1 MIDYTS
7 KYLLKRALRTMALG
21 IRNRFSLATL
31 LFSFLGQTSSRT
43 VLEVYR
49 HHRLR
54 MLFAVSTA
62 DLHVNGMPLEVF
74 EEPESE
80 NDVTSVPCYC
90 CDLHFNHDQ

>member
-1 MIDYTS
+1 
-7 KYLLKRALRTMALG
+7 MALG
-21 IRNRFSLATL
+21 IRNRFSLPTL

-62 DLHVNGMPLEVF
+62 NLHVNGMALEVF
-74 EEPESE
+74 EEPASE
-80 NDVTSVPCYC
+80 NDITFVPCYC
-90 CDLHFNHDQ
+90 CHLHFNHDQ

>member
-1 MIDYTS
+1 MDYTT
-7 KYLLKRALRTMALG
+7 KYLLQCALRTMALG
-21 IRNRFSLATL
+21 IQNRFSLATL

-80 NDVTSVPCYC
+80 NDITFVPCYC
-90 CDLHFNHDQ
+90 CDLHINHDQ

>member
-1 MIDYTS
+1 MDYTT
-7 KYLLKRALRTMALG
+7 KYLLQRALRTMALG
-21 IRNRFSLATL
+21 IQNRFSLATL

-62 DLHVNGMPLEVF
+62 DLHVNRMPLEVF
-74 EEPESE
+74 EEPKSE
-80 NDVTSVPCYC
+80 NDTTFVPCYF
-90 CDLHFNHDQ
+90 CDLHINHDQ

>member
-1 MIDYTS
+1 MDYTT
-7 KYLLKRALRTMALG
+7 KYLLQRALCTMALG
-21 IRNRFSLATL
+21 IQNPFSLATL
-31 LFSFLGQTSSRT
+31 SFSFLGQTSPRT

>member
-1 MIDYTS
+1 MV
-7 KYLLKRALRTMALG
+7 LE
-21 IRNRFSLATL
+21 IRNRFSLETFL
-31 LFSFLGQTSSRT
+31 SSFLGQTSSRT

-62 DLHVNGMPLEVF
+62 DLHVNGMSLEVF

-80 NDVTSVPCYC
+80 NDIAFVHCYC
-90 CDLHFNHDQ
+90 CDLHINHDQ

>member
-1 MIDYTS
+1 MDCTT
-7 KYLLKRALRTMALG
+7 KYLSQRALRTMAQG
-21 IRNRFSLATL
+21 IQNRFSLETL

-62 DLHVNGMPLEVF
+62 DLHVNSMPLEVF
-74 EEPESE
+74 EEPASE
-80 NDVTSVPCYC
+80 NDITFVHCYRR
-90 CDLHFNHDQ
+90 DLHFNHDQ

>member
-1 MIDYTS
+1 MDYTT
-7 KYLLKRALRTMALG
+7 KYLLQRALRTMALG
-21 IRNRFSLATL
+21 IQNRFSLATL

-80 NDVTSVPCYC
+80 NDTTFVPCYF
-90 CDLHFNHDQ
+90 CDLHINHDQ